1 MSRRNCL
8 MMQVIVHFCQIQSSL
23 WREKFLMTLEIV
35 HIRHTHTNRA
45 AMPEI
50 CNCTGTFSWKFGCY
64 PCVLTKCSTRETKCT
79 SLRSWQNNYL
89 KLLSNFC
96 YFYVTIDRQWNC
108 QPTSEKYCKRC
119 FEWTHLIYMVQFNGK
134 LGPTLCRPVP
144 NVHNFRSSAHNLW
157 EISSGGVQAIPII
170 SESSCQC
177 QLLLQP
183 SPSSISLGSC
193 APRGCGSYLG
203 LKRAKCCGGCYWFQ
217 LYCEGTFVGSVEL
230 KVTSSARKVDE
241 SDPWGHKMW

>member
-1 MSRRNCL
+1 
-8 MMQVIVHFCQIQSSL
+8 MQVIVHFCQIQSSL
-23 WREKFLMTLEIV
+23 VHKREKFLMTLEIV

-64 PCVLTKCSTRETKCT
+64 PCMLTKCSTRETKCT

-96 YFYVTIDRQWNC
+96 YFYVTIDRHWNC

-144 NVHNFRSSAHNLW
+144 NVHNFRSSAHNLCPTVPPDQGCNVSK
-157 EISSGGVQAIPII
+157 IA
-170 SESSCQC
+170 C
-177 QLLLQP
+177 LLFIQIYNLMLPWYPQKTTKYYWALK
-183 SPSSISLGSC
+183 SK
-193 APRGCGSYLG
+193 PRN
-203 LKRAKCCGGCYWFQ
+203 F
-217 LYCEGTFVGSVEL
+217 
-230 KVTSSARKVDE
+230 
-241 SDPWGHKMW
+241 